1 MGMKKFEVLKMITDE
16 KKFSELIFDL
26 IHVYDTSDKLVGLL
40 AEEKPEKE
48 LQTIKSIAQSAYPL
62 SFDLKQ

>member
-26 IHVYDTSDKLVGLL
+26 IHVYDTSDKLAGLL
-40 AEEKPEKE
+40 AEEMPEKE
-48 LQTIKSIAQSAYPL
+48 LQTIKSIAQSDYPL

>member
-26 IHVYDTSDKLVGLL
+26 IHVYDTSDKLAGLL
-40 AEEKPEKE
+40 AEEIQECR
-48 LQTIKSIAQSAYPL
+48 
-62 SFDLKQ
+62 

>member
-26 IHVYDTSDKLVGLL
+26 SIDFFHIVTS
-40 AEEKPEKE
+40 
-48 LQTIKSIAQSAYPL
+48 L
-62 SFDLKQ
+62 S